1 MASTPDIQLVPLD
14 FDRVRADLQRFL
26 QNRSEFQDYNFQG
39 SALSL
44 LIDILAYDAYYH
56 GWYTNFAINE
66 VFLQTAQLRNSVVA
80 AAKQVGYIPRS
91 TTGSRAEVNITIGNV
106 NPGEGTL
113 LLPKYTR
120 FESNASGTVFNFY
133 TLDDTVVYPDG
144 ADTVTMTGVELCE
157 GTLLSQTYD
166 ITEQN
171 RNTTGTTL
179 RVLNTNVDTTTMTV
193 LVRPSSTSPMTF
205 EYTRATSAVTVNATS
220 NVYFLFETN
229 AGDYEIQF
237 GDDRL
242 GRNLSLGQRVTIQY
256 LVSRGQASTGA
267 STFTYKGGGLGAVS
281 ETSNVSVVLSNINI
295 PAHGGAERESIAS
308 IKRLAPNIYQTQG
321 RVVTADDARAVL
333 LSEVSGIDSLTVWG
347 GEDHDPPTYGKMF
360 LCLKPVDAERFGPT
374 QKANI
379 IQRVLRPKASPIL
392 SFEAVDPD
400 YIYVVADTEVRYT
413 PAKTGLPVQ
422 ELQQAVRLAMEDYA
436 RVQLGQFGSYFRYS
450 QLSSAIDDAEISV
463 VSNMTSILLEKRLRI
478 LEGVSTYTVK
488 FANPI
493 FHSTQYAQPGTISV
507 GAVSVTSKVN
517 SQLFSH
523 VDEAGV
529 LQKQCWIQND
539 VQTAQAGKIFVEYLH
554 GKTDQSLIST
564 QKLISVLDL
573 SRPESP
579 SESAVLIYLKTQH
592 PNEKINLINIDF
604 LADESSIINDTA
616 IHVYKTG
623 TDNNLLKVKSN
634 VGSIDFETGTITFT
648 TFSPKAI
655 STNRIS
661 ELRIRAIPLNSDIAP
676 NRDQIILLPT
686 DNITITLVNDLLNRR
701 NVTYGRS
708 SGGGQLGSGS
718 FGV

>member
-26 QNRSEFQDYNFQG
+26 RNRSEFQDYNFQG

-80 AAKQVGYIPRS
+80 AAKEVGYIPRS
-91 TTGSRAEVNITIGNV
+91 VTGSRAEVNITVGNV
-106 NPGEGTL
+106 ASNESIL
-113 LLPKYTR
+113 LLPKYAR
-120 FESNASGTVFNFY
+120 FQSNASGTLFNFY
-133 TLDDTVVYPDG
+133 TLDDTLVYPDG
-144 ADTVTMTGVELCE
+144 ANTVTMNGVQLSE
-157 GTLLSQTYD
+157 GVLLSQVYN

-171 RNTTGTTL
+171 RTADGTTL
-179 RVLNTNVDTTTMTV
+179 RVLNTNVDTTTITV
-193 LVRPSSTSPMTF
+193 LVSPSNTSPITF
-205 EYTRATSAVTVNATS
+205 EYVRATSSVTVNATS
-220 NVYFLFETN
+220 NVYFLFETSS
-229 AGDYEIQF
+229 GDYEIQF

-242 GRNLSLGQRVTIQY
+242 GRNLSLGQEVTIQY
-256 LVSRGQASTGA
+256 LVSRGADSTGA
-267 STFTYKGGGLGAVS
+267 NTFIYSDTALGDIS
-281 ETSNVSVVLSNINI
+281 ETTNVSVVLSNVNI
-295 PAHGGAERESIAS
+295 PAYGGAERESIAS

-347 GEDHDPPTYGKMF
+347 GQDNDPPTYGKMF

-374 QKANI
+374 QKTNI
-379 IQRVLRPKASPIL
+379 IERVLRPKASPIL

-413 PAKTGLPVQ
+413 PAQTGLSVQ

-450 QLSSAIDDAEISV
+450 QLSSAIDDAEVSV

-478 LEGVSTYTVK
+478 LEGISTYTVK

-493 FHSTQYAQPGTISV
+493 FRSIQQSRLGTSSSDT
-507 GAVSVTSKVN
+507 VSVTSKVGT
-517 SQLFSH
+517 QLFTH
-523 VDEAGV
+523 VNEAG
-529 LQKQCWIQND
+529 LSQKNCWIQNEG
-539 VQTAQAGKIFVEYLH
+539 TAV
-554 GKTDQSLIST
+554 
-564 QKLISVLDL
+564 
-573 SRPESP
+573 
-579 SESAVLIYLKTQH
+579 
-592 PNEKINLINIDF
+592 
-604 LADESSIINDTA
+604 
-616 IHVYKTG
+616 HVYKN
-623 TDNNLLKVKSN
+623 DVNNQLLKIKSD
-634 VGSIDFETGTITFT
+634 VGSVDFDTGTISFT
-648 TFSPKAI
+648 TFTPKAI

-661 ELRIRAIPLNSDIAP
+661 ELRIRAIPLNSDISP
-676 NRDQIILLPT
+676 NRDQIILFPS

-701 NVTYGRS
+701 NVTHGRS